1 MGKTLVNDLKN
12 YLGKTFEVLVDTSDK
27 LAVREIGQGMFYQ
40 WNKKDFAF
48 GHLEGSDPKTAQCF
62 SLNDFFK
69 LIVNDYIK
77 E

>member
-1 MGKTLVNDLKN
+1 MGKILTDDLKN
-12 YLGKTFEVLVDTSDK
+12 YLGKDFEVLEDSSNK
-27 LAVREIGQGMFYQ
+27 LAVREIGNPVFYQ
-40 WNKKDFAF
+40 WDKKEQAF
-48 GHLEGSDPKTAQCF
+48 RHLEGDDPKTAQCF